1 LGVPSCGFESVG
13 EFVVFKKV
21 VPILWCQTCLGCMC
35 CQTSLG
41 NIPKKHVCGAKPRAV
56 ERRTGNVS
64 NKHVNL
70 VFPKNGVTVLLNL
83 PHPLYIRLKQFTPYI
98 YLFISLFIYLFIY
111 IYKQISGNFRP
122 QLVWGVAQACMPRMP
137 NFVSKKMSDPGTE

>member
-1 LGVPSCGFESVG
+1 LFSKKWYQSCGAKPVWD
-13 EFVVFKKV
+13 VCAAK
-21 VPILWCQTCLGCMC
+21 PLWEISQ
-35 CQTSLG
+35 
-41 NIPKKHVCGAKPRAV
+41 KKHVCGAKPRAV

-98 YLFISLFIYLFIY
+98 YIYLFISLFIYSFIY
-111 IYKQISGNFRP
+111 INRYPETSAPSLFGEGLKH
-122 QLVWGVAQACMPRMP
+122 ACPGCQTLFP
-137 NFVSKKMSDPGTE
+137 KK

>member
-1 LGVPSCGFESVG
+1 MVLNLLVSLLFSKKWYQSCGAKPVWD
-13 EFVVFKKV
+13 VCAAK
-21 VPILWCQTCLGCMC
+21 PLWEISQ
-35 CQTSLG
+35 
-41 NIPKKHVCGAKPRAV
+41 KKHVCGAKPRAV

-98 YLFISLFIYLFIY
+98 YIFFYLFIYLFIY
-111 IYKQISGNFRP
+111 IYKQIFGNFRP